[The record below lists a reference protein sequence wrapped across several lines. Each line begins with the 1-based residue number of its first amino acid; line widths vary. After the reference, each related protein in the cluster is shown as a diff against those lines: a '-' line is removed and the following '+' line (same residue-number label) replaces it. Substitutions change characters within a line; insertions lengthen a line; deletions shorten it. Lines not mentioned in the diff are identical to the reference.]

1 MKKVQ
6 WGILGLASI
15 ALEEGIKAIEKEPG
29 STFYALATNTQ
40 EEYHKAQK
48 SLTMEKLY
56 EDYDELLKDEEV
68 EAVYIPLPNA
78 LHKEWTLKALEKGKH
93 VLCEKPLA
101 LEEAEVLAMMH
112 KAKEKGCVLL
122 EGFMYRYTP
131 RMKKVEEILDSGVLG
146 EIRHVETSFRFM
158 LEDPE
163 DVRMDPSLGGGAFY
177 DLGTYGVNFMT
188 MIFQKKPLSILAMK
202 KMEKGVDVQSTV
214 LLEYEDAVTGVIHSA
229 FNSVEK
235 NEAEIIGT
243 KGRLLIPD
251 PFLYQEGVLTLYVGK
266 EKEEIPVAP
275 CEDFQGEFQDVVMA
289 IREGRALK
297 ISLAES
303 LMNAQITDEILG
315 LF

>member
-1 MKKVQ
+1 MKKIN

-15 ALEEGIKAIEKEPG
+15 ALDEGIKAIENEP
-29 STFYALATNTQ
+29 SSVFYALATNTQ

-48 SLTMEKLY
+48 TLGMEKLY
-56 EDYDELLKDEEV
+56 SDYEALLSDDQV

-101 LEEAEVLAMMH
+101 LHEEEVLAMMA
-112 KAKEKGCVLL
+112 KAKENGCVLL

-131 RMKKVEEILDSGVLG
+131 RMKKVQEVIDRGVLG

-158 LEDPE
+158 LEDSE

-177 DLGTYGVNFMT
+177 DVGTYGVNFMT
-188 MIFQKKPLSILAMK
+188 SIFKKKPMSILAMK
-202 KMEKGVDVQSTV
+202 RMEKGVDVQSTV
-214 LLEYEDAVTGVIHSA
+214 LLEYDDGISGVIHSA
-229 FNSVEK
+229 FNSFEK

-251 PFLYQEGVLTLYVGK
+251 PFLYNEGFITLYVGK

-289 IREGRALK
+289 ILAGREPK
-297 ISLAES
+297 ISMAES
-303 LMNAQITDEILG
+303 LMNTQITDEILE